1 MFFVLLL
8 QKGRLYMNE
17 KFFDLKKEK
26 QDRIING
33 ALKVISLNGYTHA
46 STDEI
51 VKEAAISKG
60 LLFHYFENKIGMLEF
75 IYNYSIRY
83 ALLELRSALKEPS
96 PDFFVMQQQLLDAEV
111 SMLYQ
116 YPNIQMFLERLQREH
131 TPEVES
137 IIREGNRNLI
147 EYYDSLC
154 DNVSGP
160 DKVISSGRRELFMS
174 VFCTKLAVQRYLMM
188 EGTFTPEY
196 YKSRI
201 ETYILALRKLAY

>member
-1 MFFVLLL
+1 
-8 QKGRLYMNE
+8 MNE

-33 ALKVISLNGYTHA
+33 ALKVISLNGYVHA

-51 VKEAAISKG
+51 VKEAGISKG

-83 ALLELRSALKEPS
+83 ALLELRSALKELS
-96 PDFFVMQQQLLDAEV
+96 SDFFIQQQQLLEAEV

-131 TPEVES
+131 TEEVES
-137 IIREGNRNLI
+137 IIREGNRNI
-147 EYYDSLC
+147 VEYYDSLC
-154 DNVSGP
+154 EQVTGP
-160 DKVISSGRRELFMS
+160 DKVIGCGRRELFMT
-174 VFCTKLAVQRYLMM
+174 VFCTKLAIQRYLMM
-188 EGTFTPEY
+188 EDRFTPEY

-201 ETYILALRKLAY
+201 EAYILALKKLAD

>member
-1 MFFVLLL
+1 
-8 QKGRLYMNE
+8 MNE

-33 ALKVISLNGYTHA
+33 GLKVISLNGYVHA

-51 VKEAAISKG
+51 VKEAGISKG

-75 IYNYSIRY
+75 IYNYSVRY
-83 ALLELRSALKEPS
+83 ALLELRSALKDPS
-96 PDFFVMQQQLLDAEV
+96 PDFFVQQQQLLEAEV

-116 YPNIQMFLERLQREH
+116 YPNIQIFLERLQREH
-131 TPEVES
+131 TEEVEA
-137 IIREGNRNLI
+137 IIREGNRNLV

-154 DNVSGP
+154 EQVIGP
-160 DKVISSGRRELFMS
+160 DKVINSGRRELFMS
-174 VFCTKLAVQRYLMM
+174 VFCTKLAIQRYLMM
-188 EGTFTPEY
+188 EDRFTPEY

-201 ETYILALRKLAY
+201 EAYILALKKLAD